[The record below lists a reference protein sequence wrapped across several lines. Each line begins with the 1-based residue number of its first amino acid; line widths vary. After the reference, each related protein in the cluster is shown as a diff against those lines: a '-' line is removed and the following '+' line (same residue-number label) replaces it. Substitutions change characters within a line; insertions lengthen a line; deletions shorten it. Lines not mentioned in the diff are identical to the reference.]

1 MSTENMSIE
10 AKASNS
16 LRKSMLPSIFFVI
29 ILFILEIAERL
40 LNLPVTLLGNRPRQL
55 DGLNGIF
62 TMPLAHGDFQH
73 LINNSGS
80 LIVLSTFLFYFYK
93 RVATKTLLWIWLL
106 TGIGVWLFARG
117 NNHIGASG
125 IVYGLA
131 FFLFASGLMRKDT
144 KSMVIAL
151 VVSFFYGSMV
161 WGVLPGLQGISWE
174 GHLFGALSGIY
185 AAYLYKGVDLPVYS
199 NPEMEGRD
207 DQDHEYWRD
216 YVN

>member
-1 MSTENMSIE
+1 MYTEVN
-10 AKASNS
+10 ASNS
-16 LRKSMLPSIFFVI
+16 LQKSMLPSIIFVS

-40 LNLPVTLLGNRPRQL
+40 LNIPVTMLGNRPRQV
-55 DGLNGIF
+55 DGITGIF

-73 LINNSGS
+73 LFNNAGS

-93 RVATKTLLWIWLL
+93 KVATKVLLRIWLL

-117 NNHIGASG
+117 SNHIGASG

-151 VVSFFYGSMV
+151 IVSFFYGSMV

-185 AAYLYKGVDLPVYS
+185 AAYVYKEIDLPKPS

-207 DQDHEYWRD
+207 DQEHEYWRD